1 MGIVDKDLRHT
12 AAPIAASGHG
22 ITTRLITI
30 NTDLRVG
37 RTLAI
42 QQRLGT
48 DAERT
53 RLPGVDLNLGHHKK
67 SSVAA
72 TLCSECADSFG
83 VD

>member
-1 MGIVDKDLRHT
+1 MGIVDKDLRHA

-37 RTLAI
+37 RTLAV
-42 QQRLGT
+42 QQRFGT

-53 RLPGVDLNLGHHKK
+53 RLPGVDLGVGRDKK

-72 TLCSECADSFG
+72 TLCSEGADSFR